1 MGTASRE
8 EEKAVCRWVNASEA
22 NRDEF
27 LRERKTFD
35 LILLHPAESQKYT
48 THRRTFDLFSFARI
62 AAAILIGAVSSVFLY
77 HLYQVDTDRM
87 EQQVSVELKNQIIVP
102 PGQCVQVILSDGTK
116 VWLNART
123 ELIYPASFTEQRK
136 VELNG
141 EAYFEVAKDAEHPFV
156 IHTRRHDVHVL
167 GTTFNVE
174 AYADREEFSTALIE
188 GAVEIKDRDH
198 PKRSILLKP
207 HLEFREKQGI
217 SRIDSIQDYDT
228 YRWREGLICFDNMA
242 FPELMKKIEK
252 NYGFRIVI
260 RNKKM
265 KSYVCTGKFRMSDGI
280 DFILRVLQR
289 NARFTFTRDE
299 ERSVIYIQ

>member
-1 MGTASRE
+1 MGTASCD
-8 EEKAVCRWVNASEA
+8 EEKAVCRWANASED
-22 NRDEF
+22 NRNEF

-35 LILLHPAESQKYT
+35 LLLLHPGM
-48 THRRTFDLFSFARI
+48 HREYVGRRPVFSHWIFART
-62 AAAILIGAVSSVFLY
+62 AAAILLLAVSSVFLY
-77 HLYQVDTDRM
+77 QLYRAETKQGEKVA
-87 EQQVSVELKNQIIVP
+87 VEWSNKVIVP

-123 ELIYPASFTEQRK
+123 ELTYPASFTGQRK

-141 EAYFEVAKDAEHPFV
+141 EAYFEVAKDTDHPFV
-156 IHTRRHDVHVL
+156 IHTRKHELHVL

-188 GAVEIKDRDH
+188 GALEIRKLAVPER
-198 PKRSILLKP
+198 PVILMP
-207 HLEFREKQGI
+207 QLEFREKRGT

-260 RNKKM
+260 RNKRM
-265 KSYVCTGKFRMSDGI
+265 ESYVCTGKFRMSDGI

-289 NARFTFTRDE
+289 NARFRFTRDE
-299 ERSVIYIQ
+299 EQSVIYIY

>member
-1 MGTASRE
+1 MGTASCE
-8 EEKAVCRWVNASEA
+8 EEKAVCRWVNASED
-22 NRDEF
+22 NRNEF

-35 LILLHPAESQKYT
+35 LLLLHPVM
-48 THRRTFDLFSFARI
+48 HREYALRRPAFSRWLFARV
-62 AAAILIGAVSSVFLY
+62 AAAILILAVSSVFLY
-77 HLYQVDTDRM
+77 HLYRADTRQG
-87 EQQVSVELKNQIIVP
+87 EEPPVELRNKVIVP
-102 PGQCVQVILSDGTK
+102 PGQYVKVILSDGTK

-123 ELIYPASFTEQRK
+123 ELVYPASFSGQRK

-141 EAYFEVAKDAEHPFV
+141 EGYFEVTKDSDHPFV
-156 IHTRRHDVHVL
+156 IHTRKHELHVL

-188 GAVEIKDRDH
+188 GALEIRKLGY
-198 PKRSILLKP
+198 PKRSLTLTP
-207 HLEFREKQGI
+207 QLEFHEKRGT

-265 KSYVCTGKFRMSDGI
+265 ESYVCTGKFRMSDGI

-289 NARFTFTRDE
+289 NARFRFTRDE
-299 ERSVIYIQ
+299 EQSVIYIY